1 VKYLHQEEPGV
12 FKNLEVPTG
21 PSALEM
27 LRYMH
32 QPGEEDMEEEEEEDE
47 D

>member
-1 VKYLHQEEPGV
+1 LRYLSKEEPRI
-12 FKNLEVPTG
+12 FRNLMVSTG

-32 QPGEEDMEEEEEEDE
+32 QAGEEEGEV
-47 D
+47 

>member
-1 VKYLHQEEPGV
+1 MNILN
-12 FKNLEVPTG
+12 NLQIATG

-32 QPGEEDMEEEEEEDE
+32 TEDDE
-47 D
+47 SLSEKSES